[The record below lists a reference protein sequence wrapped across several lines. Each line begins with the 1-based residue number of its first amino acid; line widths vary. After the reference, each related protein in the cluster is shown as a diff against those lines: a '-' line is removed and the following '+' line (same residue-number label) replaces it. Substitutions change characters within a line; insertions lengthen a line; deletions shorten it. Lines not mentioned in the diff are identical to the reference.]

1 MVQFIEMQKI
11 LIVTSKPIMKLTIPF
26 LILSLLTGG
35 CKSEQQKSKESKKRP
50 NIIFIM
56 DDQHRWDALGKVNP
70 LVITPTL
77 DHLANSGVFYQQA
90 VCQAPMC
97 TPSRNSMMFG
107 LYPNQIGV
115 FRNGEGIPD
124 SILPSKTMAQ
134 YFKDAG
140 YETAGFGK
148 THWGVKNKPCTRGF
162 ETRYVS
168 ELKEIGSIAMAETD
182 PQAKKRYDDEISVMG
197 AGEENNIGYLG
208 FTSRLKEEDHRDG
221 WITRQAIDYIE
232 KRKDPRPL
240 FFYLSYMKPHAGHN
254 VPQGYE
260 EMYDL
265 DKISY
270 AQQPPWQADYSPH
283 AKGVNRRTLYE
294 SYWKNAS
301 EEDWK
306 LMTMR
311 YYANVSWIDDMMGR
325 TLKALEKKG
334 LLDNA
339 IIVYTSDHGEMLGD
353 RFYRFNKYNLYEGSV
368 RIPMILAGSALPN
381 SIEKNTISHDHVEN
395 IDLLP
400 TLLHIAGI
408 QQEKELPG
416 LNLLENKTR
425 PASFCAMH
433 ERDGEAAFMWRTKS
447 HKLILVFKRK
457 AVVNEYN
464 EKDILTGELYN
475 LEKDPKEWKDLY
487 RDKKNKEIREKM
499 TMDLIRHLKNMKIDS
514 SKIKYFRVESKYH

>member
-1 MVQFIEMQKI
+1 
-11 LIVTSKPIMKLTIPF
+11 
-26 LILSLLTGG
+26 
-35 CKSEQQKSKESKKRP
+35 
-50 NIIFIM
+50 
-56 DDQHRWDALGKVNP
+56 
-70 LVITPTL
+70 
-77 DHLANSGVFYQQA
+77 
-90 VCQAPMC
+90 
-97 TPSRNSMMFG
+97 
-107 LYPNQIGV
+107 
-115 FRNGEGIPD
+115 
-124 SILPSKTMAQ
+124 
-134 YFKDAG
+134 
-140 YETAGFGK
+140 
-148 THWGVKNKPCTRGF
+148 
-162 ETRYVS
+162 
-168 ELKEIGSIAMAETD
+168 
-182 PQAKKRYDDEISVMG
+182 
-197 AGEENNIGYLG
+197 
-208 FTSRLKEEDHRDG
+208 
-221 WITRQAIDYIE
+221 
-232 KRKDPRPL
+232 
-240 FFYLSYMKPHAGHN
+240 
-254 VPQGYE
+254 
-260 EMYDL
+260 MYDL

-457 AVVNEYN
+457 SVVNEYN

-514 SKIKYFRVESKYH
+514 SKIKHFRVESKYH